1 MASSNTLQRKASFSS
16 TSRPIKRSKLAAQ
29 APPKAAPPTSD
40 SGSEG
45 SDQDDSGSGD
55 DDDEEEDAEATK
67 AAMLRALEAHGMSMF
82 GSSIPSAPPSQASK
96 GKRRASVDLDMDLEV
111 SEDDDD
117 EDDDESFDENDSE
130 GGIEDDDERFS
141 DGEGSSERDEEQELP
156 VASTSSSVVRKPVEV
171 TFDPSAYQGGPRS
184 TKAEYKAFMVSP
196 LSRWKDAQTLLC
208 LLRHE
213 N

>member
-16 TSRPIKRSKLAAQ
+16 TSRPVKRSKLAAQ
-29 APPKAAPPTSD
+29 APSKAAPPTSD

-45 SDQDDSGSGD
+45 SDQDDSGSE
-55 DDDEEEDAEATK
+55 DDDEEEDAEAKK

-96 GKRRASVDLDMDLEV
+96 GKRRASVDLDMDLDV
-111 SEDDDD
+111 SEDDDH

-141 DGEGSSERDEEQELP
+141 DGEGASEGDEEHELP

-171 TFDPSAYQGGPRS
+171 TFDPSAYQGGSRS

-196 LSRWKDAQTLLC
+196 LSR
-208 LLRHE
+208 
-213 N
+213 